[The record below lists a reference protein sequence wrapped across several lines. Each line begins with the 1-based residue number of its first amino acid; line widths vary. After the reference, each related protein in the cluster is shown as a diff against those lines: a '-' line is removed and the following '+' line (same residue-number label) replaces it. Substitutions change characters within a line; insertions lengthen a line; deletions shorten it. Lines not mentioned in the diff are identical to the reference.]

1 MIKNEFIAPS
11 ELRDVFQGSAGQI
24 LSGSRSFD
32 PRHARS
38 LLPPGQT
45 HSSLQVLNEAWDQKG
60 QGLYDEHL
68 EANIEIASDFWLFQ
82 SVIPRIWLKAKQN
95 KWLQQDGIQLL
106 AGRYPMSEQKWKSLF
121 QT

>member
-1 MIKNEFIAPS
+1 
-11 ELRDVFQGSAGQI
+11 
-24 LSGSRSFD
+24 
-32 PRHARS
+32 
-38 LLPPGQT
+38 
-45 HSSLQVLNEAWDQKG
+45 VLNEVLNLLRKHDIQPDPGLIKDALLYIGHAWDQKG